1 MTERLPQLRTY
12 NFQVD
17 DDGNHID
24 LHAADNYGYDAAQ
37 LDATEVAQLRD
48 WLSAWLE
55 RQ

>member
-1 MTERLPQLRTY
+1 MTERLPQLRMY

-24 LHAADNYGYDAAQ
+24 LHAAAQ

-48 WLSAWLE
+48 WLTAWLE